1 MTWVQNLLDDENVF
15 PTRSGREFPQNLPST
30 VKHVYRQLLRV
41 FAHLYY
47 SHYTQILHLR
57 SEPHFNSLFAH
68 FLAFGKEYQLLDMK
82 DIQGQPGSPV
92 GIGALYDRWKEKGI
106 LAS

>member
-1 MTWVQNLLDDENVF
+1 
-15 PTRSGREFPQNLPST
+15 
-30 VKHVYRQLLRV
+30 
-41 FAHLYY
+41 
-47 SHYTQILHLR
+47 
-57 SEPHFNSLFAH
+57 
-68 FLAFGKEYQLLDMK
+68 MK